1 MRRALGWAGRRRA
14 GRRREGRGTSSPDA
28 VATRGAVLTI
38 LYRLAGEP
46 APCASDGPWYGA
58 AQDWAVRTGL
68 SDGRNMDG
76 TITREQLV
84 LLLYRYTALQGK
96 LEGPRSA
103 GSERRQAMRWAVEC
117 GLLEDSAD
125 GLYGREPASRGEVS
139 DLLARYCRLFLL

>member
-1 MRRALGWAGRRRA
+1 
-14 GRRREGRGTSSPDA
+14 
-28 VATRGAVLTI
+28 
-38 LYRLAGEP
+38 
-46 APCASDGPWYGA
+46 
-58 AQDWAVRTGL
+58 
-68 SDGRNMDG
+68 MDG
-76 TITREQLV
+76 KITREQLV

-96 LEGPRSA
+96 LEGLRSA